1 MTHISDTTSDPVA
14 VQQQEA
20 PPESAA
26 NQTDST
32 VISRPDERLPTVLIA
47 LPLNQ
52 RPVFPT
58 MLLPLVIPSG
68 RLAAAVRQAIQHHG
82 GYIGFFLTRDVISEG
97 GEYTINDLLP
107 LGCVARVIKHQEVD
121 GGNLQ
126 VFAQVLARFRIT
138 AVERSEPV
146 LQVRG
151 VAVRPQVDASDPQIR
166 ACAMAIVASLKD
178 LVQHNPVFADEIR
191 QVLSNFNNID
201 GPGRLADIAA
211 SLTTAKREEI
221 QQVLETIDIL
231 PRMEKVLVLLAKEA
245 QLSQL
250 RSKIT
255 QQIEGKVS
263 EHQRRFFLNEQLKA
277 IKQELGLE
285 SDDKSLDVKRF
296 TDILTAKGAHMSA
309 EVRQVMEEELRKLS
323 LLDPSAS
330 EYGVVRTRLEWL
342 GDLPWGVITEDDLDI
357 QRLRTGLDQDH
368 YGLEDIKERIVEFC
382 AVRRLK
388 ADRGGGIIALV
399 GPPGTGKTSIGA
411 SIARNLGR
419 RFFRLSLGGMRDEAE
434 IKGHRRTYIGALP
447 GKLVQALRRCG
458 SMNPVILLDEIDKLA
473 LGNQGD
479 PAAALLEVLDPEQ
492 NRDFLDHYLDVRVD
506 LSQVL
511 FICTA
516 NDLSTIPEPLRD
528 RMEVIRLSG
537 YVEAEKQVIAR
548 DFLIPKQ
555 RDSHGLTRRDLSISA
570 AAITRLVRDYAREAG
585 VRQLEQLI
593 AKICRKVALRK
604 ALALTT
610 PATSGAGAASATST
624 SPVPPPPRTAIGPDG
639 LVTFLGKPLMHDDA
653 LITHPVPG
661 VITGLAWTAL
671 GGATLE
677 IEAVATPSSSGGLT
691 LTGQL
696 GDVMKES
703 ASLARAYLM
712 SHGRDFGLP
721 DRWFDTHHV
730 HVHVPAGATPK
741 DGPSAGCTI
750 ATALVSLA
758 LQRPARRHLGM
769 TGELTLTGRIY
780 PIGGVRE
787 KLIAA
792 KRSRLHTILLPKANQ
807 RDVDELPEQVRA
819 GLEVVYV
826 ETLGDVL
833 THSGLRS

>member
-1 MTHISDTTSDPVA
+1 MSHASDTEVPVDE
-14 VQQQEA
+14 Q
-20 PPESAA
+20 
-26 NQTDST
+26 ST
-32 VISRPDERLPTVLIA
+32 VELDAHVEQPDSHDRPAAKGVVGRPEELLPEVVIA

-58 MLLPLVIPSG
+58 MMLPMVIPAG
-68 RLAAAVRQAIQHHG
+68 RLATAVRHAIQHLG
-82 GYIGFFLTRDVISEG
+82 GYIGFFLTRDPIGEG
-97 GEYTINDLLP
+97 GEFTLSDLMP
-107 LGCVARVIKHQEVD
+107 IGAVARVIKHHEVES
-121 GGNLQ
+121 GNLQ
-126 VFAQVLARFRIT
+126 IFAQVLARFRIT
-138 AVERSEPV
+138 GVEREQPV
-146 LQVRG
+146 LLVRG
-151 VAVRPQVDASDPQIR
+151 TPLRTQVDASDPQIR
-166 ACAMAIVASLKD
+166 ACAMAIVASLKE
-178 LVQHNPVFADEIR
+178 LVQHNPIFADEIR
-191 QVLSNFNNID
+191 LVLSNFNNID

-221 QQVLETIDIL
+221 QQILETIDIL

-263 EHQRRFFLNEQLKA
+263 DNQRRFFLNEQLKA

-285 SDDKSLDVKRF
+285 SDDKSLD
-296 TDILTAKGAHMSA
+296 LAKFRALLAKKGPHMGEEA
-309 EVRQVMEEELRKLS
+309 RQVMEEELRKLS
-323 LLDPSAS
+323 LLDPAAS

-342 GDLPWGVITEDDLDI
+342 GDLPWGVITEDDLDLG
-357 QRLRTGLDQDH
+357 RLRKGLDQDH

-388 ADRGGGIIALV
+388 ADRSGGIIALV
-399 GPPGTGKTSIGA
+399 GPPGTGKTSIGQ

-419 RFFRLSLGGMRDEAE
+419 KFFRLSLGGMRDEAE

-458 SMNPVILLDEIDKLA
+458 SMNPVIMLDEIDKLSY
-473 LGNQGD
+473 GNQGD

-492 NRDFLDHYLDVRVD
+492 NRDFLDHYLDIRID

-516 NDLSTIPEPLRD
+516 NDLATIPEPLRD
-528 RMEVIRLSG
+528 RMEIIRLSG
-537 YVEAEKQVIAR
+537 YVESEKLAIAR
-548 DFLIPKQ
+548 DFLVPKQ
-555 RDSHGLTRRDLSISA
+555 RLGHGLTRRDLSIGTP
-570 AAITRLVRDYAREAG
+570 AITHLVRDYAREAG
-585 VRQLEQLI
+585 VRQLEQVI
-593 AKICRKVALRK
+593 AKICRKVAYAKVLELER
-604 ALALTT
+604 
-610 PATSGAGAASATST
+610 PGAGAGK
-624 SPVPPPPRTAIGPDG
+624 PPRTAIGADD
-639 LVTFLGKPLMHDDA
+639 LVRYLGKPLMRDDA
-653 LITHPVPG
+653 LITHPIPG

-677 IEAVATPSSSGGLT
+677 IEAVATLSETGGLT

-696 GDVMKES
+696 GEVMKES
-703 ASLARAYLM
+703 ASLARSYLM
-712 SHGRDFGLP
+712 SHGRDFGVP
-721 DRWFDTHHV
+721 ERWFETHHV

-750 ATALVSLA
+750 ATAMLSLA
-758 LQRPARRHLGM
+758 LQRPAHRQLGM

-787 KLIAA
+787 KLVAA
-792 KRSRLHTILLPKANQ
+792 KRSRLRTVLLPKANQ
-807 RDVDELPEQVRA
+807 RDYEELPEHVRS
-819 GLEVVYV
+819 GLDVVFV
-826 ETLGDVL
+826 ETLGEVL
-833 THSGLRS
+833 RQAGLLPH